1 MEEVRRP
8 SSCEGKGS
16 RADELECRQAVPV
29 KLTFSKDLLVHL
41 IKKNEINIY
50 TDCAGHRAIPQYL
63 EWMDALN
70 GVCAEFVVMASTLAQ
85 IKSRMLLPLHAEEG
99 GEDEDPRQEIVRPLL
114 EYLKLKS
121 AAAQLSE
128 RPLLGEDTFTRGVKP
143 GDLAPPGD
151 EEVIKI
157 GLFELID
164 AFQKILAGLP
174 DEARIE
180 FTTDTISV
188 QERISQI
195 ADQLEVKGSLT
206 FDFSD
211 RRPQRDRGHVLAILE
226 MVKLALI
233 RLVQHVNSDHQVFIL
248 MEDLKNILNLFVARG
263 PERRASQEAGG
274 TSRRSGNP
282 PGP

>member
-1 MEEVRRP
+1 MERGAVAGLHNAEPYRV
-8 SSCEGKGS
+8 SLTDIFEG
-16 RADELECRQAVPV
+16 PM
-29 KLTFSKDLLVHL
+29 DLLVHL
-41 IKKNEINIY
+41 IRKNEISI
-50 TDCAGHRAIPQYL
+50 TDIPIAMVTEQYLQYL
-63 EWMDALN
+63 EWLEAMNVEYA
-70 GVCAEFVVMASTLAQ
+70 AEFVVMASSLAQ

-99 GEDEDPRQEIVRPLL
+99 DEEDDPRQEIVRPLL

-143 GDLAPPGD
+143 GDLVPPGD

-195 ADQLEVKGSLT
+195 ADQLEIKGSLT
-206 FDFSD
+206 FFELFADQP
-211 RRPQRDRGHVLAILE
+211 RRSEIIVTFLATLE
-226 MVKLALI
+226 MVKLSLI
-233 RLVQHVNSDHQVFIL
+233 RIVQHVNSGIIRIFY
-248 MEDLKNILNLFVARG
+248 M
-263 PERRASQEAGG
+263 
-274 TSRRSGNP
+274 
-282 PGP
+282 